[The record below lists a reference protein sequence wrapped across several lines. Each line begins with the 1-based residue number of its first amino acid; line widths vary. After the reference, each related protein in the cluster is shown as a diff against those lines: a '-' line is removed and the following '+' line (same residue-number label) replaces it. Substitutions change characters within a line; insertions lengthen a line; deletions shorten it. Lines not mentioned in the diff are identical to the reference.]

1 MAIKLTDLMARPHV
15 DLIVDKFAVKSED
28 IPDEGLVVGRDPA
41 RCKMVMEHASVSAVH
56 AQFSLKEGKVELTDQ
71 SANGTFVNGIRI
83 KSAELHDG
91 DYITFGR
98 YSGKSLIFRSGL
110 EPQLKMENIDLTKDH
125 LVIGRDPS
133 CDVVIAHPVVSKKH
147 AEIIKQ
153 NGKSL
158 IVDLGS
164 VNGTFVNGIRVKRHE
179 LQELDRVVIGPS
191 ELHFHGGTLT
201 HVPDRRVVRLQVQ
214 PN

>member
-1 MAIKLTDLMARPHV
+1 M
-15 DLIVDKFAVKSED
+15 
-28 IPDEGLVVGRDPA
+28 
-41 RCKMVMEHASVSAVH
+41 
-56 AQFSLKEGKVELTDQ
+56 
-71 SANGTFVNGIRI
+71 
-83 KSAELHDG
+83 KSAQLHDG

-98 YSGKSLIFRSGL
+98 YAGKSLIFRSGL
-110 EPQLKMENIDLTKDH
+110 EPQLKMENIDLDKDH

-133 CDVVIAHPVVSKKH
+133 CDVVIASSRRFEKH
-147 AEIIKQ
+147 AEIVKQ

-179 LQELDRVVIGPS
+179 LQDLDRVVIGPS

-201 HVPDRRVVRLQVQ
+201 HVPDRPGGAAGFRAPEFPGRRTTIPAN
-214 PN
+214 PNCCSIIFPWWSSPRN